1 MRAFRLNTRGLAAGL
16 APSAGI
22 LSIMVFSGMLLP
34 GTAAAEDDGN
44 ELLAF
49 MRSKGSRDVAM
60 MYIDAARIE
69 WDRRLFCIE
78 GDDPQ
83 GQAFESVR
91 QYLESHPDELFR
103 PRRYL
108 IIQGLRAGHPCR
120 KS

>member
-1 MRAFRLNTRGLAAGL
+1 MSLPTRLALVACLAL
-16 APSAGI
+16 PSA
-22 LSIMVFSGMLLP
+22 
-34 GTAAAEDDGN
+34 ARAEDDGN

-49 MRSKGSRDVAM
+49 IRNKQSRDVAM
-60 MYIDAARIE
+60 MYIDAVRSE
-69 WDRRLFCIE
+69 WDQRLFCIV

>member
-1 MRAFRLNTRGLAAGL
+1 MSLLTRVAFVACLAL
-16 APSAGI
+16 PSGAR
-22 LSIMVFSGMLLP
+22 
-34 GTAAAEDDGN
+34 AEDDGN
-44 ELLAF
+44 EFLRY
-49 MRSKGSRDVAM
+49 MQKKESRDVAL
-60 MYIDAARIE
+60 MYIDAVRAE
-69 WDRRLFCIE
+69 WNGRLFCIE

-83 GQAFESVR
+83 AQAFDAVR

>member
-1 MRAFRLNTRGLAAGL
+1 MTPDPTAPVRALRLKLLVLAAGL
-16 APSAGI
+16 A
-22 LSIMVFSGMLLP
+22 LSGP
-34 GTAAAEDDGN
+34 AAAEDDGN

-49 MRSKGSRDVAM
+49 MRNKASRDVAM
-60 MYIDAARIE
+60 MYVEAVRSE
-69 WDRRLFCIE
+69 WDQRLFCIE
-78 GDDPQ
+78 GEDPQ
-83 GQAFESVR
+83 GQAFDSVR